1 MRTHIQ
7 KTKINPMRKITR
19 EIVDAFQ
26 NSRSLKIGN
35 SRTNGES
42 LWLFDNK
49 IAEIRRDGLWI
60 TNAGWDSATTK
71 ERLNGLSSVH
81 IIQRRGNW
89 YLNERQWDG
98 SWVHVDSFS
107 RGVDVSIPEENV
119 QEIEFDVTSEWME
132 QGYSRPVYSIYHT
145 LVESNLEEVEQMLNG
160 EGIPTKR
167 MESDTEGMYQPN
179 YFVVVRPED
188 VVRASS
194 ILCENYSLI

>member
-1 MRTHIQ
+1 
-7 KTKINPMRKITR
+7 MRKITR

-26 NSRSLKIGN
+26 NSRSLTIGN

-60 TNAGWDSATTK
+60 SNGGWNSVTTK
-71 ERLNGLSSVH
+71 ERLNGLLGVH
-81 IIQRRGNW
+81 IVQRGGTW
-89 YLNERQWDG
+89 YLNGFEWDG
-98 SWVHVDSFS
+98 RWTHIDTWNEGGIAHERDS
-107 RGVDVSIPEENV
+107 IAEENV
-119 QEIEFDVTSEWME
+119 QEPEFDVTSEWMK

-145 LVESNLEEVEQMLNG
+145 LVEVNLDEVEQILNR

-167 MESDTEGMYQPN
+167 MESDTDGVYRPN
-179 YFVVVRPED
+179 YFIVVRPED

-194 ILCENYSLI
+194 VLCESYSLI

>member
-1 MRTHIQ
+1 
-7 KTKINPMRKITR
+7 MRKITR

-26 NSRSLKIGN
+26 NSRSLTIDN

-42 LWLFDNK
+42 LWLFGNK

-60 TNAGWDSATTK
+60 TNAGWNSATTK
-71 ERLNGLSSVH
+71 ERLNGLSGVRIFWTGGSL
-81 IIQRRGNW
+81 
-89 YLNERQWDG
+89 YLNGYEWDG
-98 SWVHVDSFS
+98 RWTHVDTWNSM
-107 RGVDVSIPEENV
+107 RGIAYEPESVPEENV
-119 QEIEFDVTSEWME
+119 QEPEFDVTSEWMK

-145 LVESNLEEVEQMLNG
+145 LVEVNLNEVEQMLNG

-194 ILCENYSLI
+194 ILCESYSIL